1 MMCGPGVC
9 RRGWKELR
17 GLKPGEWM
25 CLKVYRSVFWN
36 QVGVVVVVFLFWFS
50 VMERQCLKIHRAGL
64 VLLLFFVCCCCFKPC
79 SFLWWSQCLKVHRY
93 VFWNMQFFCDGVT
106 VFKGTSVCV
115 LKSCSFLWWSDSVYR
130 YIGMCFENVW
140 IFVISSQFLKVHR
153 SVF

>member
-1 MMCGPGVC
+1 M
-9 RRGWKELR
+9 E
-17 GLKPGEWM
+17 
-25 CLKVYRSVFWN
+25 SVFKGTSIC
-36 QVGVVVVVFLFWFS
+36 V
-50 VMERQCLKIHRAGL
+50 LKYA
-64 VLLLFFVCCCCFKPC
+64 V
-79 SFLWWSQCLKVHRY
+79 
-93 VFWNMQFFCDGVT
+93 FCDGVT